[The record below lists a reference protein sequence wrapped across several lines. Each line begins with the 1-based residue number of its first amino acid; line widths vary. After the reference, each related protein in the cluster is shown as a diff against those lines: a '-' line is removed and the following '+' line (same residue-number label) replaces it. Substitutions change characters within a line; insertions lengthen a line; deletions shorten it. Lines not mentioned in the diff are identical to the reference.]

1 VDRAIEEDS
10 EVSSLTAAVMLV
22 EAPVP
27 DSRLELR
34 AITGRLV
41 AAEAEYS
48 VSDGMMEIVEASSWF
63 IEEISVLALPTLTLV
78 AVASAGTNDVI
89 TDESISELRLD
100 VTLLGK
106 AVASMLRAV
115 SVVGSNDMDI
125 PD

>member
-1 VDRAIEEDS
+1 MDRAIEEDNG
-10 EVSSLTAAVMLV
+10 VSSLTAAVMLV
-22 EAPVP
+22 EAPIP

-34 AITGRLV
+34 AVTGRLV

-48 VSDGMMEIVEASSWF
+48 VSDGMLEIIEASSWF
-63 IEEISVLALPTLTLV
+63 KEEISVLALPTSKIV
-78 AVASAGTNDVI
+78 AVASAETNDFI

-106 AVASMLRAV
+106 AVASMLRAF